1 VVIMVSH
8 NVEEAVY
15 LSDRVVV
22 LSHRPASVV
31 KEVHIDIPRPREKR
45 DTSIYD
51 YTDQITTLIA

>member
-1 VVIMVSH
+1 MMVTH

-22 LSHRPASVV
+22 LSHTPARVV
-31 KEVHIDIPRPREKR
+31 KDVQIDIPRPREKR
-45 DTSIYD
+45 DTSVYE